1 MPGDVLVEFRDVSF
15 NYPRHQTQPLLA
27 GLNYAV
33 RTGARIGVAGP
44 SGIGKTTLVG
54 LVTGRLQPNS
64 GSVRLAPLIDFR
76 QGGHFGLVAQG
87 EGLYPW
93 RTIQEN
99 LALPF
104 DQKPKPETHAS
115 IVSQLSQLALSA
127 DILPLYPRSLSFG
140 MRKRAEIL
148 RALVKPTALFVADEP
163 FASLDVRSTEL
174 AKNWINAT
182 LDRNNSALIL
192 ISHDLYSIV
201 SLCDEILVF
210 AKGSIG
216 RVIVLKNNAKGL
228 PTDTRE
234 ASSMRLRLA
243 ESIGVV

>member
-1 MPGDVLVEFRDVSF
+1 MPEDVLLEFQDVNF
-15 NYPRHQTQPLLA
+15 TYPRHQTQPLLSR
-27 GLNYAV
+27 LNYTV
-33 RTGARIGVAGP
+33 RAGARIGVAGP

-54 LVTGRLQPNS
+54 LVTGRLQPSS
-64 GSVRLAPLIDFR
+64 GSIRLAAPIDFR
-76 QGGHFGLVAQG
+76 RGGHFGLVAQG

-99 LALPF
+99 LTLPF
-104 DQKPKPETHAS
+104 DQKPKPETYAS
-115 IVSQLSQLALSA
+115 IVSQLPQLGLSA

-140 MRKRAEIL
+140 MRKRVEIL
-148 RALVKPTALFVADEP
+148 RALVKPAALFVADEP
-163 FASLDVRSTEL
+163 FASLDVGSTEL

-182 LDRNNSALIL
+182 LAQNNSALIL
-192 ISHDLYSIV
+192 VSHDLYSIV

-210 AKGSIG
+210 AKGSMG
-216 RVIVLKNNAKGL
+216 RVSVLQNKAKGL
-228 PTDTRE
+228 SADTRG